1 MDKILE
7 NLCKELNENC
17 KYKDEYNDKDA
28 WYPNYEWGIED
39 LSINI
44 KECRKYCYTSHAYV
58 YNEYS
63 RLCNNCE
70 EILHKHLDKYKDIFN
85 LSHEDLCLEMYLI
98 KEELKQIKQHLH
110 NLNNLKN

>member
-1 MDKILE
+1 MIYLYIK
-7 NLCKELNENC
+7 
-17 KYKDEYNDKDA
+17 KYQVFSI
-28 WYPNYEWGIED
+28 GIED

-58 YNEYS
+58 YNEYNG
-63 RLCNNCE
+63 LCDNCE

-85 LSHEDLCLEMYLI
+85 FSHEDLCLEMYLI
-98 KEELKQIKQHLH
+98 KEELKQIKQHLY